1 MNGLA
6 RGGNGPESVPE
17 HVSPNPAPPPAGRG
31 TAQCHGLAA
40 RCAQQPPGVSARLS
54 AGRRPTVSAA
64 RFSSQLRAGDGAG
77 QHNRCPRLGQ
87 RDRVFGDTAPGGQRG
102 QRRRWPARRSQPPIG
117 DRLPDQ
123 DRPPR
128 RGGFGRGRACRWLQ
142 EVPPERRPDQT
153 RGYVWGAPNKPF
165 CRHHW
170 HNVRRQPARNQ
181 ADRARMARSAC
192 YEV

>member
-1 MNGLA
+1 MGWRERRQRPGIRTGA
-6 RGGNGPESVPE
+6 CQPQPRSSPGGPGNSSVPW
-17 HVSPNPAPPPAGRG
+17 PGRPLRPA
-31 TAQCHGLAA
+31 AA
-40 RCAQQPPGVSARLS
+40 GVSARLS

-102 QRRRWPARRSQPPIG
+102 QRRRWPARHSQPPIG